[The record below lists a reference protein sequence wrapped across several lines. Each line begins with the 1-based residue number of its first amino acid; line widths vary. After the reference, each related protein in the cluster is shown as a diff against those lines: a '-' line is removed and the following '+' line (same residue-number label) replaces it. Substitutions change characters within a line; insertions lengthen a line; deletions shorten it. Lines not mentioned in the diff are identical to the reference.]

1 MYLKI
6 AKIIGISVA
15 GCIVWN
21 SLLLGAYHWQK
32 AFQEWKA
39 ESWKVQKV
47 ELDYGYEPAEIALN
61 MKTDL
66 LKQMEKA
73 IKTELTHR
81 VDK

>member
-6 AKIIGISVA
+6 GKIIGISVA
-15 GCIVWN
+15 GCLVWN

-39 ESWKVQKV
+39 ESWKVNI
-47 ELDYGYEPAEIALN
+47 DYGHAPEELALN
-61 MKTDL
+61 MDTDL

-73 IKTELTHR
+73 VANELKFR
-81 VDK
+81 KNK